1 DVKAGILIN
10 GARTAVT
17 GQAAG
22 AGLFDVL
29 ATVGKERVV
38 RRLRQAPSFFEAME

>member
-1 DVKAGILIN
+1 
-10 GARTAVT
+10 
-17 GQAAG
+17 
-22 AGLFDVL
+22 VL